1 MTRLNH
7 YALIG
12 VTLACLTSAAICVS
26 PVGSCHGDCNGDRRV
41 DGRDLNIVLHNYGS
55 DDGWITRGDVNDD
68 GKVNGGDLIVV
79 VSTYG
84 CKEF

>member
-1 MTRLNH
+1 MTESEFIAVL
-7 YALIG
+7 
-12 VTLACLTSAAICVS
+12 VTSLLFAD

-68 GKVNGGDLIVV
+68 GKVDGLDLVIVLA
-79 VSTYG
+79 TWE
-84 CKEF
+84 CAEW